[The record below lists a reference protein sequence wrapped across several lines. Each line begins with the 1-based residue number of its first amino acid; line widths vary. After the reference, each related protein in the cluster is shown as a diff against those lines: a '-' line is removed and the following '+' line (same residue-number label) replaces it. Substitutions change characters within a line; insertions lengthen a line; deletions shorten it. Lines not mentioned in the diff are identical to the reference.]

1 MPKKFKI
8 RKKLWKKNKLFFKE
22 NSELNLEIDQLKKI
36 KNYIHQINEELK
48 EINNYSEL
56 KEMETIK
63 ESFEKNVDKY
73 INNSVDDN
81 NFKIALKQIKEFVKE
96 KDIETIL
103 KSLKNVIKDIQ
114 SKFYIDETLNLVSYF
129 WCIQNGHDYI
139 VDL

>member
-1 MPKKFKI
+1 ME
-8 RKKLWKKNKLFFKE
+8 KNKLFFKE

-36 KNYIHQINEELK
+36 KNYIHQINEDLK
-48 EINNYSEL
+48 EYNNNSEL
-56 KEMETIK
+56 KEMDTIK
-63 ESFEKNVDKY
+63 KSFEKNVDKY

-81 NFKIALKQIKEFVKE
+81 NFQTALKQIKEFVKG

-103 KSLKNVIKDIQ
+103 KSLKSIIKDIQ
-114 SKFYIDETLNLVSYF
+114 SKFYIDETLNLISYC